1 METLKKRTLC
11 LLAVALLL
19 TACKAESATFS
30 TLSRQLGIQIP
41 NGQIL
46 AEQDSHGGFHGDG
59 ETFIKIKFSEEEA
72 ESLTSEMKSSP
83 GWHMLPLTENLS
95 TILYGY
101 ESDVFSCSPMAC
113 DDNGNLLIPAIS
125 NGYWFFMDRH
135 PESTD
140 PSDDSDIFSRY
151 SYNFTLA
158 VYDMDQRI
166 LYYFKMDT

>member
-11 LLAVALLL
+11 LLAAALLL

-59 ETFIKIKFSEEEA
+59 ETFIKMQFSEEEA

-95 TILYGY
+95 PFWRNTGL
-101 ESDVFSCSPMAC
+101 
-113 DDNGNLLIPAIS
+113 
-125 NGYWFFMDRH
+125 
-135 PESTD
+135 
-140 PSDDSDIFSRY
+140 
-151 SYNFTLA
+151 
-158 VYDMDQRI
+158 
-166 LYYFKMDT
+166 

>member
-19 TACKAESATFS
+19 TACKAESSAFS
-30 TLSRQLGIQIP
+30 TLTRQLGIQIP
-41 NGQIL
+41 NGEIL

-101 ESDVFSCSPMAC
+101 ESDVFSCY
-113 DDNGNLLIPAIS
+113 NII
-125 NGYWFFMDRH
+125 R
-135 PESTD
+135 
-140 PSDDSDIFSRY
+140 RY
-151 SYNFTLA
+151 SAPKTCILA
-158 VYDMDQRI
+158 EFLYRRI
-166 LYYFKMDT
+166 WRFILRETQFS